1 VGGLVRAFVAA
12 YPPPT
17 VRAALGAV
25 RDAVGPAA
33 DPTDTVRWTPPARW
47 HVTLRFLGA
56 LERPDAH
63 VAALATRLGGHP
75 PVTVRLA
82 GVGTF
87 PAGDRGAVV
96 WVGVDDAPGSPGIV
110 DLAAAVAAVPGGDPP
125 DPRPF
130 RAHCTLARVAG
141 SGAPLARAL
150 THALAAHPAAGAPWT
165 VTEVVLVASRPVAG
179 AHAHEAVARIPLG
192 A

>member
-1 VGGLVRAFVAA
+1 MEGLVRAFVAA

-33 DPTDTVRWTPPARW
+33 DPTGAGRWTAAAQW

-56 LERPDAH
+56 LDRPDVY
-63 VAALATRLGGHP
+63 VAALAARLAGHP
-75 PVTVRLA
+75 PVTVRLT

-87 PAGDRGAVV
+87 PAGDRGAAV
-96 WVGVDDAPGSPGIV
+96 WVGVDDAPGSPGITR
-110 DLAAAVAAVPGGDPP
+110 LAAAVAAVPGGDPP

-130 RAHCTLARVAG
+130 RAHCTLARVPG
-141 SGAPLARAL
+141 SGVPLARAL
-150 THALAAHPAAGAPWT
+150 ASALAGHPAAGESWT